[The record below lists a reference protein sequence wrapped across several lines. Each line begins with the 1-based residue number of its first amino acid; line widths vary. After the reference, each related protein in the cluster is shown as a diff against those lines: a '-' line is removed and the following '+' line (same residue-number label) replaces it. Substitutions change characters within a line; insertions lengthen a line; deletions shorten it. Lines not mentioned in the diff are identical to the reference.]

1 MISTLT
7 FHCRNAVCN
16 TMEDIRAANGAT
28 FTYTQTHTKYAFTA
42 LIVQVFFFSP
52 CGFKVRPGWFC
63 VIRKAFSFILWQV
76 WNVMCTAAVHEH
88 TLKSSLSLCV
98 FASMCAL
105 PLLMMAPKREN
116 PHHHQILLLMSVVP
130 AKGLHSLPLSFCLL
144 WFFLTINMLKSPV
157 GQLLRS
163 VHLSC
168 IWQTDSQS
176 KSLSLTLLKL

>member
-1 MISTLT
+1 MQYAIQWKIFEPRTGLHLLT
-7 FHCRNAVCN
+7 HRH
-16 TMEDIRAANGAT
+16 
-28 FTYTQTHTKYAFTA
+28 TQHMYSQHWSY
-42 LIVQVFFFSP
+42 VFSP

-116 PHHHQILLLMSVVP
+116 PHHYQILLLMSVVP
-130 AKGLHSLPLSFCLL
+130 AKGFHSLPLSFCLL

-157 GQLLRS
+157 GQLLSS
-163 VHLSC
+163 VHL
-168 IWQTDSQS
+168 
-176 KSLSLTLLKL
+176 

>member
-1 MISTLT
+1 MQYAIQWKIFELRTGLHLLT
-7 FHCRNAVCN
+7 HRH
-16 TMEDIRAANGAT
+16 
-28 FTYTQTHTKYAFTA
+28 TQNMYSQHWSY
-42 LIVQVFFFSP
+42 VFSP

-76 WNVMCTAAVHEH
+76 WNVTCTAAVHEH

-105 PLLMMAPKREN
+105 RLLMMAPKREN

-130 AKGLHSLPLSFCLL
+130 AKGFHSLPLSFCLL

-157 GQLLRS
+157 GHLLRS
-163 VHLSC
+163 VHL
-168 IWQTDSQS
+168 
-176 KSLSLTLLKL
+176 

>member
-1 MISTLT
+1 MQY
-7 FHCRNAVCN
+7 
-16 TMEDIRAANGAT
+16 NGRYSSRERGYIYLHT
-28 FTYTQTHTKYAFTA
+28 DTHKICIHSIDRT
-42 LIVQVFFFSP
+42 FFSP

-130 AKGLHSLPLSFCLL
+130 AKGFHSLPLSFCLL
-144 WFFLTINMLKSPV
+144 
-157 GQLLRS
+157 
-163 VHLSC
+163 
-168 IWQTDSQS
+168 
-176 KSLSLTLLKL
+176 

>member
-1 MISTLT
+1 MQYNGRYSSRERGYIYLHTDTHNICIHSTDRT
-7 FHCRNAVCN
+7 
-16 TMEDIRAANGAT
+16 
-28 FTYTQTHTKYAFTA
+28 
-42 LIVQVFFFSP
+42 FFSP

-116 PHHHQILLLMSVVP
+116 PHHYQILLLMSVVP
-130 AKGLHSLPLSFCLL
+130 AKGFHSLPLSFCLL
-144 WFFLTINMLKSPV
+144 
-157 GQLLRS
+157 
-163 VHLSC
+163 
-168 IWQTDSQS
+168 
-176 KSLSLTLLKL
+176 